1 MMIIVIINIEMI
13 AFEMISLLLFGGRF
27 PAVARPAK
35 ALQVGVIIGTP
46 LCLRLDMVDSHS
58 SHSATL
64 FEA

>member
-27 PAVARPAK
+27 PAVASKGFAGWRHHRY
-35 ALQVGVIIGTP
+35 P
-46 LCLRLDMVDSHS
+46 LCLRLDMVDGHS